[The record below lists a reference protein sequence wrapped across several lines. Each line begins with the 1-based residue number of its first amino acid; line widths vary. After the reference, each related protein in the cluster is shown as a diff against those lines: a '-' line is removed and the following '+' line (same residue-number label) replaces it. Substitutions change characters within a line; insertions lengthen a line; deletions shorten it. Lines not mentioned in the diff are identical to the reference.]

1 MWDFR
6 ASSPTKVWSH
16 SISIGKK
23 LFYYVFLLATKKYRD
38 ITYNH
43 PIKGWLLWD
52 TTSLSK
58 CTLFSLKCTA
68 ISGRTT
74 KAPTAD
80 ETQETGK
87 SANPAVHAY
96 PVANN
101 GPQATT
107 TDRRNTHA
115 LRWSSPAVPTDGT
128 IDQLASQPRANRVAR
143 VGACVRT
150 WWDPIAGLGGRAT
163 MMQRIDCYG
172 CYLLR
177 RAHAA
182 EPCSLAREAFAVP
195 TCGCPGAALR
205 SGSPIPKASSSWSIL
220 RSHLLAGLRTAEFA
234 KKKLMHAVQVI
245 TLLGERDRWRERGC
259 TTTIDPPIVPV
270 YW

>member
-16 SISIGKK
+16 SISIEKK
-23 LFYYVFLLATKKYRD
+23 NLFYYVFLLATKKYRD

-163 MMQRIDCYG
+163 TSRRRRWCRELIAMVATCYDVPMQPSHAR
-172 CYLLR
+172 LLERPLQCR
-177 RAHAA
+177 RVVA
-182 EPCSLAREAFAVP
+182 PVRPSDPVRRFQKQAVV
-195 TCGCPGAALR
+195 
-205 SGSPIPKASSSWSIL
+205 
-220 RSHLLAGLRTAEFA
+220 GL
-234 KKKLMHAVQVI
+234 
-245 TLLGERDRWRERGC
+245 
-259 TTTIDPPIVPV
+259 
-270 YW
+270 